1 MQRISCLRYSLYGC
15 ICYRTSGGRPSAANW
30 QLAACS
36 NNMVGSNRSKTNR
49 RRDRLPR
56 SAAALARQPKR
67 IQYTGAT
74 PQCPAP
80 AQISHVQVRS
90 RLHPGCLAPGS
101 HCVNITFSSLK
112 ARVALCGEG
121 SAKWFSYVYV
131 CAVSHRETAANR
143 AFPLLPLCYP
153 VPTNCADAGWCT
165 EERGATTGDAWG
177 DERRRAIT
185 YTMCLGT
192 ALGLV
197 PTRS

>member
-15 ICYRTSGGRPSAANW
+15 ICYRTSGGRPSAADW

-36 NNMVGSNRSKTNR
+36 NNMVGSNRSKTNC
-49 RRDRLPR
+49 RRDLLPR

-80 AQISHVQVRS
+80 ARISHVQVRS

-112 ARVALCGEG
+112 ARVALWGEG
-121 SAKWFSYVYV
+121 SAKWFSCV
-131 CAVSHRETAANR
+131 CVCVL
-143 AFPLLPLCYP
+143 FPIGKRLRIELFLCYR
-153 VPTNCADAGWCT
+153 CAIPCPQTVQMLAGAVKR
-165 EERGATTGDAWG
+165 EVRQQG
-177 DERRRAIT
+177 
-185 YTMCLGT
+185 MLGET
-192 ALGLV
+192 SDDG
-197 PTRS
+197 P